1 MLANVPKDAKVNLR
15 RTLADTKRRSGLCR
29 CAREADVVVATRLV
43 TSSGHRPGE
52 DTPDWLILIL
62 KHAFKTSSLLP
73 ISAFLAAF
81 DLAYGYL
88 RELFFKN

>member
-1 MLANVPKDAKVNLR
+1 LAYFD
-15 RTLADTKRRSGLCR
+15 
-29 CAREADVVVATRLV
+29 
-43 TSSGHRPGE
+43 
-52 DTPDWLILIL
+52 L